1 MKQLSLGQRPRT
13 TDGTQSKAL
22 KGRHNSPSM
31 KPLTFSCTDTL
42 PQPPETIA
50 DQILDVGRWNSF
62 RGYGPLPG
70 IRSAEFTLRTPQVI
84 GSRIRV
90 VNTDGSTHTEEII
103 EWAPATRLRLDMEDF
118 SPPLSRLATRFEEVW
133 TFERLP
139 EGTRVVRSFT
149 LHPKSVATRPLL
161 WLISLLLRRAIARN
175 LSEIRTGHGAT
186 PE

>member
-1 MKQLSLGQRPRT
+1 
-13 TDGTQSKAL
+13 
-22 KGRHNSPSM
+22 M
-31 KPLTFSCTDTL
+31 KPVVFSCTDTL
-42 PQPPETIA
+42 PQPPEAIA
-50 DQILDVGRWNSF
+50 GQILDVDRWKDF

-70 IRSAEFTLRTPQVI
+70 IRSAEFTLRTPQVV

-90 VNTDGSTHTEEII
+90 VNTDGSTHVEEIV
-103 EWAPATRLRLDMEDF
+103 EWNPATRLRLAMADF

-149 LHPKSVATRPLL
+149 LHPRSAIARPVL

-175 LSEIRTGHGAT
+175 LAEIRIGHVATTG
-186 PE
+186 

>member
-1 MKQLSLGQRPRT
+1 
-13 TDGTQSKAL
+13 
-22 KGRHNSPSM
+22 M